1 MKKAVVTGGA
11 GFIGSHIVDKLI
23 SQGVEVII
31 FDDMSMGS
39 EDNINPKAKFHKID
53 ISIMGPRTL
62 AKFMQ
67 GVDTVFHVAS
77 RTRVQPSIKNPSL
90 YHRVNVTGTV
100 NMLVASVKCGVKR
113 FVYSASSSAYGEKDQ
128 MPLVETMSTNPMS
141 PYGLTKLMGE
151 EYCKLFHTQYGLET
165 VNLRYFNVY
174 GERQNLD
181 GGYCLVMGI
190 FAKQALQNQSL
201 TIVGDGEQRRDF
213 TYVGDVVNANIAAA
227 TSKKV
232 GSGEV
237 INVGNGDNRS
247 VNQIA
252 DMIGGPKIN
261 IPPRVEPKETLAD
274 ITKAKELLNW
284 EPTQIIE
291 EWMPKYKKELGI
303 K

>member
-1 MKKAVVTGGA
+1 MKKVVVTGGA

-23 SQGVEVII
+23 DQGVEVHI

-39 EDNINPKAKFHKID
+39 KENINSKAHFHKID
-53 ISIMGPRTL
+53 ISTMGPRTI
-62 AKFMQ
+62 AKFMV

-90 YHRVNVTGTV
+90 YHRVNVTGTL
-100 NMLVASVKCGVKR
+100 NMLVASVKVGVKR
-113 FVYSASSSAYGEKDQ
+113 FVYSASSSAYGEAET
-128 MPLVETMSTNPMS
+128 MPLVETMPTNPMS
-141 PYGLTKLMGE
+141 PYGLSKLMGE
-151 EYCKLFHTQYGLET
+151 EYCKLFHSQYGLET

-174 GERQNLD
+174 GERQNID

-190 FAKQALQNQSL
+190 FAKQRKRGEHL

-227 TSKKV
+227 TSDKV
-232 GSGEV
+232 GKGEV

-252 DMIGGPKIN
+252 EMIGGPKIHVQ
-261 IPPRVEPKETLAD
+261 PRVEPKETLAD
-274 ITKAKELLNW
+274 IRKAKELLNW
-284 EPTQIIE
+284 EPTQVIE
-291 EWMPKYKKELGI
+291 DWMPKYKKELSI
-303 K
+303 

>member
-1 MKKAVVTGGA
+1 MQKVVVTGGA
-11 GFIGSHIVDKLI
+11 GFIGSHLVDKLI
-23 SQGVEVII
+23 DQGKEVHI

-39 EDNINPKAKFHKID
+39 EDNINPNAHFHKID
-53 ISIMGPRTL
+53 ISTMGPRTL
-62 AKFMQ
+62 AKFMI

-77 RTRVQPSIKNPSL
+77 RTRVQPSIKSPSL
-90 YHRVNVTGTV
+90 YHRVNVTGTI
-100 NMLVASVKCGVKR
+100 NMLIASVKVGVKR
-113 FVYSASSSAYGEKDQ
+113 FIYSASSSAYGESDI
-128 MPLVETMSTNPMS
+128 MPLVETMPTNPMS

-181 GGYCLVMGI
+181 GGYCLVVGI
-190 FAKQALQNQSL
+190 FAKQMMNNEHM

-227 TSKKV
+227 ASNNV
-232 GSGEV
+232 GAGEV
-237 INVGNGDNRS
+237 INIGNGDNRS

-252 DMIGGPKIN
+252 DLMGGKKIH
-261 IPPRVEPKETLAD
+261 IQPRVEPKETLAS

-284 EPTQIIE
+284 EPSQEIE
-291 EWMPKYKKELGI
+291 EWVPKYKKELGI
-303 K
+303 

>member
-1 MKKAVVTGGA
+1 MEKVIVTGGA
-11 GFIGSHIVDKLI
+11 GFIGSHLVDKLI
-23 SQGVEVII
+23 EQGKEVHI

-39 EDNINPKAKFHKID
+39 KDNINPKAHFHKID
-53 ISIMGPRTL
+53 ISTMGPRTL
-62 AKFMQ
+62 AKFMV

-90 YHRVNVTGTV
+90 YHRVNVTGTL
-100 NMLVASVKCGVKR
+100 NMLVASVKVGVKR
-113 FVYSASSSAYGEKDQ
+113 FVYSASSSAYGESDI
-128 MPLVETMSTNPMS
+128 MPLVESMPTNPMS
-141 PYGLTKLMGE
+141 PYGLSKLMGE
-151 EYCKLFHTQYGLET
+151 EYCKLFTTQYGLET

-174 GERQNLD
+174 GERQNID

-190 FAKQALQNQSL
+190 FAKQRLAGEHL

-227 TSKKV
+227 TSDKV

-252 DMIGGPKIN
+252 EMIGGNKIH
-261 IPPRVEPKETLAD
+261 IQSRVEPKETLAD
-274 ITKAKELLNW
+274 IKKGKELLNW
-284 EPTQIIE
+284 EPTQKIE
-291 EWMPKYKKELGI
+291 DWMPKYKKEIGL
-303 K
+303 

>member
-1 MKKAVVTGGA
+1 MEKVIVTGGA
-11 GFIGSHIVDKLI
+11 GFIGSHLVDKLI
-23 SQGVEVII
+23 EQGKEVHI

-39 EDNINPKAKFHKID
+39 KDNINPKAHFHKID
-53 ISIMGPRTL
+53 ISTMGPRTL
-62 AKFMQ
+62 AKFMV

-90 YHRVNVTGTV
+90 YHRVNVTGTL
-100 NMLVASVKCGVKR
+100 NMLVASVKVGVKR
-113 FVYSASSSAYGEKDQ
+113 FVYSASSSAYGESDI
-128 MPLVETMSTNPMS
+128 MPLVESMPTNPMS
-141 PYGLTKLMGE
+141 PYGLSKLMGE
-151 EYCKLFHTQYGLET
+151 EYCKLFTTQYGLET

-174 GERQNLD
+174 GERQNID

-190 FAKQALQNQSL
+190 FAKQRLAGEHL

-227 TSKKV
+227 TSDKV

-252 DMIGGPKIN
+252 EMIGGNKIH
-261 IPPRVEPKETLAD
+261 IQSRVEPKETLAD
-274 ITKAKELLNW
+274 IKKGKELLNW
-284 EPTQIIE
+284 EPSQKIE
-291 EWMPKYKKELGI
+291 DWMPKYKKEIGL
-303 K
+303 

>member
-1 MKKAVVTGGA
+1 MKKVVVTGGA
-11 GFIGSHIVDKLI
+11 GFIGSHIVDNLI
-23 SQGVEVII
+23 NQGIEVII

-39 EDNINPKAKFHKID
+39 EDNINSKAIFHKID
-53 ISIMGPRTL
+53 ISSMGPRTL

-100 NMLVASVKCGVKR
+100 NMLVASVKAGVKR
-113 FVYSASSSAYGEKDQ
+113 FVYSASSSAYGEKDT

-141 PYGLTKLMGE
+141 PYGLTKLLGE
-151 EYCKLFHTQYGLET
+151 EYCRLFHTQYGLET

-181 GGYCLVMGI
+181 GGYCLVIGI
-190 FAKQALQNQSL
+190 FAKQMLEGKPL
-201 TIVGDGEQRRDF
+201 TITGDGEQKRDF

-227 TSKKV
+227 TSDKV
-232 GSGEV
+232 GKGET
-237 INVGNGDNRS
+237 INIGNGDNRS
-247 VNQIA
+247 INQIA
-252 DMIGGPKIN
+252 NLFDKPSVN
-261 IPPRVEPKETLAD
+261 LAPRIEPRETLAD
-274 ITKAKELLNW
+274 ISKAKELLNW

-291 EWMPKYKKELGI
+291 EWIPKYKESLLK
-303 K
+303 